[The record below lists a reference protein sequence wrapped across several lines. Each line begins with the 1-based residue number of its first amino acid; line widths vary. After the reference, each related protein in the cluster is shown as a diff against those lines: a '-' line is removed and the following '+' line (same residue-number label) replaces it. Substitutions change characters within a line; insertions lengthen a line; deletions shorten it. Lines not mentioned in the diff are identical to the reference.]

1 MYGEESDM
9 GMFDALKISSSGLRA
24 QRVRMETIATNLAN
38 IHTTR
43 TEEGGPYRKQNVV
56 LGSSEPSGQA
66 FGDVLS
72 KKLQSVEV
80 EEITESEKP
89 FEKTYDPAHPDAD
102 QDGYVTY
109 PNVNVLEEMTDMVS
123 ASRSY
128 EANVNVINTT
138 KHLFQKSLEIAK

>member
-1 MYGEESDM
+1 M
-9 GMFDALKISSSGLRA
+9 GMFDVLKISSSGLHA

-43 TEEGGPYRKQNVV
+43 TEEGGPYKKQNVV
-56 LGSSEPSGQA
+56 IGSSDASGGG
-66 FGDVLS
+66 FRGVLS
-72 KKLQSVEV
+72 KKLEGVQV

-89 FEKTYDPAHPDAD
+89 FEKTYDPGHPDAD
-102 QDGYVTY
+102 RDGYVTL

-123 ASRSY
+123 ATRSY

-138 KHLFQKSLEIAK
+138 KHMLLKSLEIAK

>member
-1 MYGEESDM
+1 M
-9 GMFDALKISSSGLRA
+9 GMFDVLKISSAGLHA

-43 TEEGGPYRKQNVV
+43 TEEGGPYKKLNVV
-56 LGSSEPSGQA
+56 LSSSDASGEG
-66 FGDVLS
+66 FRGVLN
-72 KKLQSVEV
+72 KKLEGVEV

-89 FEKTYDPAHPDAD
+89 FDKTYDPGHPDAD
-102 QDGYVTY
+102 AEGYVTL

-123 ASRSY
+123 ATRSY

-138 KHLFQKSLEIAK
+138 KHLFQKALEIAK

>member
-1 MYGEESDM
+1 M
-9 GMFDALKISSSGLRA
+9 GMFDVLKISSSGLRA

-43 TEEGGPYRKQNVV
+43 TEEGGPYKKMNVV
-56 LGSSEPSGQA
+56 LGSADMPSEKFQGV
-66 FGDVLS
+66 FTR
-72 KKLQSVEV
+72 KLEGVDV

-89 FEKTYDPAHPDAD
+89 FEKTYDPSHPDAD
-102 QDGYVTY
+102 QEGYVTY

-128 EANVNVINTT
+128 EANVNAINVT
-138 KHLFQKSLEIAK
+138 KHLFQKTLEIAK